1 MELATLVATM
11 TDGSA
16 GNRYRFGVFEADAAA
31 GELWQKGMRVRVH
44 AQPFQVLMLL
54 LARPGEVVT
63 REEIARVL
71 WPDGTFV
78 DFEQGVNSAVGRLRE
93 ALGDKASS
101 PRYVETLA
109 RKGYRFVAPVEVV
122 GGVAGADESEAN
134 SSAALRDDRNERE
147 AGEGFAMLATA
158 DDLPKGSHETA
169 RTLFL
174 LLQVMYLGFY
184 VGALAN
190 LAEIQELLAMTPWPE
205 RAFLVLVV
213 SAAALIPLRAFLICA
228 VVFRAPK
235 FRERFLKLWRVVLVM
250 DVVWALAPFLLLH
263 HINFGLA
270 LACVPL
276 LVYSPFAQRSLVL
289 MGGGCLVGTC
299 GAFPFFSFCLTWA
312 AP

>member
-1 MELATLVATM
+1 M
-11 TDGSA
+11 
-16 GNRYRFGVFEADAAA
+16 
-31 GELWQKGMRVRVH
+31 
-44 AQPFQVLMLL
+44 
-54 LARPGEVVT
+54 T

-289 MGGGCLVGTC
+289 MGADV
-299 GAFPFFSFCLTWA
+299 
-312 AP
+312 